1 MSELDN
7 LIRQAIAAEADERVD
22 PRTVLAELHRRRRR
36 PLGLIIAAGV
46 TAAAV
51 AIAVAL
57 IVPRTA
63 PTVNNAA
70 PPAGTPQ
77 TALLIGL
84 DDYAH
89 ADAIVL
95 TRVGANGEF
104 GAVSL
109 PRDSLVNVEGHGQNR
124 LNAAYAIAHEAA
136 KQKGEDPDEAGAR
149 SLVKT
154 VEQVTGTKI
163 DHYAAVKM
171 SSFGQVASALGG
183 VDVCLTKAAHDPY
196 SGVDLPAGEQTLS
209 GDQALAFLRQR
220 FELEKGDLDRVARQQ
235 AFLASAAA
243 KLGHSPDKLDD
254 VVRAVGPHVRVDNG
268 WDVLAFAK
276 RMTPNSVTRMGTIP
290 VGAPSTE
297 TPGLPLDLAAVR
309 EFVAKFLT
317 EGAPA
322 GGTPGKTSACVS

>member
-36 PLGLIIAAGV
+36 PLGLIIAAGA

-57 IVPRTA
+57 IVPRTT

-84 DDYAH
+84 DDHAH

-95 TRVGANGEF
+95 ARVGADGELS
-104 GAVSL
+104 AVSL
-109 PRDSLVNVEGHGQNR
+109 PRDSLVDVEGHGLNR
-124 LNAAYAIAHEAA
+124 LNAAYAIAHQEA
-136 KQKGEDPDEAGAR
+136 KGEDPDEAGAR

-183 VDVCLTKAAHDPY
+183 VDVCLTKPARDHY

-220 FELEKGDLDRVARQQ
+220 FGLDKGDLDRVARQQ
-235 AFLASAAA
+235 AFLASVAA
-243 KLGHSPDKLDD
+243 KLVRSPDKLDD
-254 VVRAVGPHVRVDNG
+254 LVRAVGPHVRVDSG
-268 WDVLAFAK
+268 WDVLAFVK
-276 RMTPNSVTRMGTIP
+276 RMTPGSAVRMGTIP
-290 VGAPSTE
+290 VGTPSNE
-297 TPGLPLDLAAVR
+297 TPGLPLDLTAVR
-309 EFVAKFLT
+309 EFVAKFPA
-317 EGAPA
+317 EGAPT
-322 GGTPGKTSACVS
+322 GGTPGKTTACVS